1 MPSLG
6 SLSLPLPNRR
16 RCSDILVGMPPQLNN
31 LRCHSGSNEGD
42 AELFDFLRHMQ
53 TPVSSVGTNR
63 EKEGVWCFSANCN
76 TVWVLVHGHRRER
89 LARGYFDLGSSKR
102 DLHSLTPPCDR
113 EPTRVVLRHPHN
125 SRPLR
130 HALLPERWF
139 SLHSTMPILRFDIE
153 QAHQLLQHVLE
164 HVLVPPRS
172 LAGPPTFMHLR
183 WDSAATSN
191 KLILK

>member
-6 SLSLPLPNRR
+6 SLPSPLPNRR
-16 RCSDILVGMPPQLNN
+16 RWSDILVGMPPRLNN

-42 AELFDFLRHMQ
+42 AELFGFLRHMQ

-63 EKEGVWCFSANCN
+63 EKEGVWCFSANRN
-76 TVWVLVHGHRRER
+76 TVWALVHGHRRER

-139 SLHSTMPILRFDIE
+139 VYTPPCLFCDLISNKPTSCCNTSLNMCWCHFEARQGLSAR
-153 QAHQLLQHVLE
+153 
-164 HVLVPPRS
+164 RS
-172 LAGPPTFMHLR
+172 KTTFMHLR
-183 WDSAATSN
+183 
-191 KLILK
+191 